1 MGQLWA
7 KSPSTL
13 DSVGRRDF
21 SLSRCASGRVTAA
34 TSNSAAIAMATDA
47 AGSERETIRT
57 REKATKTNAD
67 LTVRL
72 IPPKYIFPTCYSLP
86 S

>member
-1 MGQLWA
+1 
-7 KSPSTL
+7 
-13 DSVGRRDF
+13 
-21 SLSRCASGRVTAA
+21 
-34 TSNSAAIAMATDA
+34 MATDA

-72 IPPKYIFPTCYSLP
+72 TPPKYIFPTCYSLP